1 MLQRQIGIVE
11 ETESD
16 PAGEE
21 FGFDKVV
28 AGYEPVL
35 GRDLISDLRV
45 PVIKRATATDAPL
58 DPPVVQIEQNVGLAR
73 RIEQHLPGF
82 FTVLLVLGAQ
92 KPFNAVEPQA
102 YFALTGVGWDR

>member
-58 DPPVVQIEQNVGLAR
+58 DPPVVQIEQNVGLSR

-82 FTVLLVLGAQ
+82 FPVVFVLVATQLL
-92 KPFNAVEPQA
+92 NAFDQ
-102 YFALTGVGWDR
+102 L